1 MGRDV
6 GSRSRTIIQFMFLF
20 LTVFF
25 VQWAL
30 FPVIGP
36 IFFPGIEAGSSLS
49 WVISGVAGLVMWVF
63 IKFLLYNVKREATVL

>member
-25 VQWAL
+25 VQWSL

-36 IFFPGIEAGSSLS
+36 IFFPGIEVGGALS
-49 WVISGVAGLVMWVF
+49 WVISGVAGAVMWVF